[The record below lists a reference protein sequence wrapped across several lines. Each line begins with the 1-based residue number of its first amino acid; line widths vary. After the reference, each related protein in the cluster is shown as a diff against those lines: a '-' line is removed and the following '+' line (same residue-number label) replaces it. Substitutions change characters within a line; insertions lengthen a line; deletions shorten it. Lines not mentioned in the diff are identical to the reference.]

1 MPRDSVRPDL
11 YARVTDAIVADLEA
25 GVRPWTKPWT
35 CNGRSG
41 PVSRP
46 LRVGGQPYSGV
57 NVLLLWS
64 EALAQ
69 GFTAP
74 TWMTFRQAQALGAQ
88 VRRGAHG
95 ATVVYANRIRRVED
109 RGDGREVERSIP
121 FLKAYT
127 VFNVAQI
134 DGLPA
139 AYLGEASTAPSA
151 ERRIERAHD
160 FFASTGARVRYGGG
174 EAYYAPGPDHIQMPS
189 EESFPDIV
197 DFYATRAHE
206 SVHWTRHPT
215 RLNRDFGRKRWGDE
229 GYAREELVAE
239 LGAAFLC
246 ADLGLDLR
254 PRRDHAD
261 YIGDW
266 LKVLKNDKRL
276 VFQAAAFAQKACD
289 CLHGLQPDVVNDEGD
304 FTWGPEQADQA
315 WAGLSANEQLEILQD
330 YDELDA
336 QGRLGDAP
344 FYRQWITRRMKGYAG
359 D

>member
-1 MPRDSVRPDL
+1 MPRDPARPDL

-25 GVRPWTKPWT
+25 GVRPWTKPWSA
-35 CNGRSG
+35 GDRSG

-46 LRVGGQPYSGV
+46 LRVSGQPYSGV

-69 GFTAP
+69 GFAAP
-74 TWMTFRQAQALGAQ
+74 TWMTFRQAAALGSQ
-88 VRRGAHG
+88 VRRGEHG
-95 ATVVYANRIRRVED
+95 ATVVYANRIQRVED
-109 RGDGREVERSIP
+109 RDGEAVERSIP

-139 AYLGEASTAPSA
+139 AYSAGPLAAPSA
-151 ERRIERAHD
+151 ERRLQQADD
-160 FFASTGARVRYGGG
+160 FFAATGARIRYGGDA
-174 EAYYAPGPDHIQMPS
+174 AYYAPGPDHIQMPV
-189 EESFPDIV
+189 EASFPDIV
-197 DFYATRAHE
+197 DFYATLAHE
-206 SVHWTRHPT
+206 SVHWTRHPS

-229 GYAREELVAE
+229 AYAREELVAE

-266 LKVLKNDKRL
+266 LKVLGNDKRF
-276 VFQAAAFAQKACD
+276 VFSAAAHAQKACD
-289 CLHGLQPDVVNDEGD
+289 YLLGLP
-304 FTWGPEQADQA
+304 
-315 WAGLSANEQLEILQD
+315 
-330 YDELDA
+330 
-336 QGRLGDAP
+336 AP
-344 FYRQWITRRMKGYAG
+344 AT
-359 D
+359 

>member
-1 MPRDSVRPDL
+1 MPHDPARPDL

-35 CNGRSG
+35 CGGRGG

-46 LRVGGQPYSGV
+46 LRANGQPYSGV

-64 EALAQ
+64 EALAH

-74 TWMTFRQAQALGAQ
+74 TWMTFRQAQGLGAQ
-88 VRRGAHG
+88 VRRGEHG

-109 RGDGREVERSIP
+109 RGEQGEVERSIP

-139 AYLGEASTAPSA
+139 GSQAEAPVAPA
-151 ERRIERAHD
+151 PERRIERAHA
-160 FFASTGARVRYGGG
+160 FFEATGARVRYGG
-174 EAYYAPGPDHIQMPS
+174 EAGYYAPGPDHIQLPA
-189 EESFPDIV
+189 EASFPDIV
-197 DFYATRAHE
+197 DFYATQAHE
-206 SVHWTRHPT
+206 SVHWTRPPT

-246 ADLGLDLR
+246 ADLGLELR

-261 YIGDW
+261 YIGAW
-266 LKVLKNDKRL
+266 LKVLKGDKRF
-276 VFQAAAFAQKACD
+276 VFTAAGHAQKACD
-289 CLHGLQPDVVNDEGD
+289 YLHGLQP
-304 FTWGPEQADQA
+304 P
-315 WAGLSANEQLEILQD
+315 AG
-330 YDELDA
+330 
-336 QGRLGDAP
+336 
-344 FYRQWITRRMKGYAG
+344 
-359 D
+359 

>member
-1 MPRDSVRPDL
+1 MPRDPARPDL

-25 GVRPWTKPWT
+25 GVRPWTRPWT
-35 CNGRSG
+35 AGGRSG

-46 LRVGGQPYSGV
+46 LRAGGQPYSGV

-69 GFTAP
+69 GFAAP
-74 TWMTFRQAQALGAQ
+74 TWMTFRQARALGGQ

-95 ATVVYANRIRRVED
+95 ATVVYANRFRRVED

-121 FLKAYT
+121 FLQAYT

-139 AYLGEASTAPSA
+139 AFQTETPTAPSG
-151 ERRIERAHD
+151 ERRIAQAD
-160 FFASTGARVRYGGG
+160 AFFVATGAQVRYGGG
-174 EAYYAPGPDHIQMPS
+174 QAYYAPGSDHIQMPA

-197 DFYATRAHE
+197 DFYATQAHE

-246 ADLGLDLR
+246 ADLGLELR

-266 LKVLKNDKRL
+266 LQVLKNDKRF
-276 VFQAAAFAQKACD
+276 VFSAAAHAQKACD
-289 CLHGLQPDVVNDEGD
+289 HLWSLQP
-304 FTWGPEQADQA
+304 
-315 WAGLSANEQLEILQD
+315 AG
-330 YDELDA
+330 
-336 QGRLGDAP
+336 
-344 FYRQWITRRMKGYAG
+344 
-359 D
+359 

>member
-1 MPRDSVRPDL
+1 MPRDSARPDL
-11 YARVTDAIVADLEA
+11 YARVTEAIAADLEA
-25 GVRPWTKPWT
+25 GVRPWIKPWSAGGG
-35 CNGRSG
+35 NG

-69 GFTAP
+69 GFSAP
-74 TWMTFRQAQALGAQ
+74 TWMTFRQAVVLGAQ
-88 VRRGAHG
+88 VRRGEHG

-109 RGDGREVERSIP
+109 RDGQSVERSIP

-139 AYLGEASTAPSA
+139 AYAAAPLAAPSA
-151 ERRIERAHD
+151 ERRIRQADD
-160 FFASTGARVRYGGG
+160 FFAATGARIRYGGDA
-174 EAYYAPGPDHIQMPS
+174 AYYAPGPDHIQMPAAA
-189 EESFPDIV
+189 SFPDIV
-197 DFYATRAHE
+197 DFYATLAHE
-206 SVHWTRHPT
+206 TVHWTRPAG
-215 RLNRDFGRKRWGDE
+215 RLDRDFGRKRWGDA

-246 ADLGLDLR
+246 ADLGLELR

-266 LKVLKNDKRL
+266 LQVLRSDKRFL
-276 VFQAAAFAQKACD
+276 FQAAAFAQKACD
-289 CLHGLQPDVVNDEGD
+289 YLHGLQPP
-304 FTWGPEQADQA
+304 TPADDRNMA
-315 WAGLSANEQLEILQD
+315 
-330 YDELDA
+330 
-336 QGRLGDAP
+336 RLG
-344 FYRQWITRRMKGYAG
+344 
-359 D
+359 